1 MGLTGLVVGLVGVG
15 IGIGIGIGFG
25 IGIGMSDSGGAGGS
39 RGRDSRDLIASGGED
54 REAPEGAFEEVA
66 GMFLVGGPLAQHYR
80 FVEEEARREKAEAL
94 ARHDDVDASSSA
106 GAAAAAAAGGSG
118 AAGGGGEAG
127 AFVPEAFEAA
137 DSIARRLE
145 ESGERE
151 MLKLKL
157 AARLQECGWVAD
169 MRERVRMLMLEPGGG
184 ELSVDEVQQ
193 RLSPV
198 GRSAIP
204 AVVKAELYDD
214 IQRFVRATQEVGG
227 GGP

>member
-1 MGLTGLVVGLVGVG
+1 
-15 IGIGIGIGFG
+15 
-25 IGIGMSDSGGAGGS
+25 
-39 RGRDSRDLIASGGED
+39 
-54 REAPEGAFEEVA
+54 
-66 GMFLVGGPLAQHYR
+66 LAQHAR
-80 FVEEEARREKAEAL
+80 FVEEEARREKAELL
-94 ARHDDVDASSSA
+94 ARHDDA
-106 GAAAAAAAGGSG
+106 GA
-118 AAGGGGEAG
+118 GEAEQG
-127 AFVPEAFEAA
+127 GDPFVPESLEGA

-151 MLKLKL
+151 LLKLKL

-214 IQRFVRATQEVGG
+214 IQRFVRATQEEGS